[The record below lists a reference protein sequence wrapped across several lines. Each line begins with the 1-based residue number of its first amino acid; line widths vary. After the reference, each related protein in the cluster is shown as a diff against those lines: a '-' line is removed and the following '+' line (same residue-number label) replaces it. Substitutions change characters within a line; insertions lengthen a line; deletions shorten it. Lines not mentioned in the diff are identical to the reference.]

1 MSNTSPKSVA
11 LPEVKAF
18 NPISEAPNLSSPQIV
33 EVQPPVN
40 LAPAAEVQSILTPS
54 SVEPLPV
61 IKRGGYTLTVPGAE
75 DMQAPYVESVVSS
88 QGRVASGPLVD
99 HVDGGSHSEANN
111 FKKSAVGLSLVAGVL
126 MLSASVYMVGFG
138 GQSAKQN
145 QVAASDSAAERVE
158 SPQTVA
164 GNSLVDHFQGRAPV
178 EAIEGLKPRR
188 VQIETFRLSKPLA
201 DKVDVATTG
210 SIRKIPLGST
220 TRGVGNSDPLSSI
233 VTPRARPETS
243 ASLKTSHL
251 SGGSIG
257 KKLQAL
263 RDGSRTNPLTI
274 VHIGDS
280 HVSSDSLSRGIRDGL
295 QSTYGDAGR
304 GAVIPANAYRYAHA
318 DGVRMVTSGSWS
330 SANSLKVKSGPY
342 GLSGVRVAS
351 SSPTATMTL
360 STKGNAF
367 DWAEVTVLTG
377 PSQGSVKLFAGGQTK
392 TFNAKAAN
400 VSSKVVRIEAKGKEV
415 VVSPA
420 GGKTTVLNWATGR
433 ESVGVRYVNFG
444 ITSATA
450 YLQNRWDPKL
460 VANDMRHL
468 KPDLIVWGYGTNEGF
483 NGNLNMNSYR
493 NQVQKIY
500 TNLSAAAPQADWLF
514 IGPASGLARTG
525 KATGYCGGYRIPAKL
540 GAVRTALKDFA
551 NANGRHFWDWSEAMG
566 GACGIDQWAKV
577 SPRLAAGDRIHLT
590 PKGYRKS
597 AESFVNYINRLVEQP
612 QVVAAVDAPAL

>member
-18 NPISEAPNLSSPQIV
+18 SPISEAPSLSSPQIV
-33 EVQPPVN
+33 EVKSPVS
-40 LAPAAEVQSILTPS
+40 LAPAAEVQSILTQS
-54 SVEPLPV
+54 SVEPSPV
-61 IKRGGYTLTVPGAE
+61 IKRGGYILAVPGAE

-88 QGRVASGPLVD
+88 QGRVAAGPLVD
-99 HVDGGSHSEANN
+99 HIDGGSHSESKK
-111 FKKSAVGLSLVAGVL
+111 FKKSAVGLSLVAAVL
-126 MLSASVYMVGFG
+126 MLSASVYMIGFG
-138 GQSAKQN
+138 GQNAKHN
-145 QVAASDSAAERVE
+145 QVASSDSTTGRVG
-158 SPQTVA
+158 SAQTVA

-188 VQIETFRLSKPLA
+188 VKIETFRISKPLV
-201 DKVDVATTG
+201 DNVDVATTG
-210 SIRKIPLGST
+210 SIRKISLGSP
-220 TRGVGNSDPLSSI
+220 TRGAGNTDPLSVI
-233 VTPRARPETS
+233 VTPRAKPELPV
-243 ASLKTSHL
+243 SLNTSHL
-251 SGGSIG
+251 SGGTIG

-263 RDGSRTNPLTI
+263 RDGSRTTPLTI

-330 SANSLKVKSGPY
+330 SVNSLKVKSGPY

-360 STKGNAF
+360 STKGTAF

-377 PSQGSVKLFAGGQTK
+377 PAQGSVKLFAGGQTK
-392 TFNAKAAN
+392 TFNAKAATA
-400 VSSKVVRIEAKGKEV
+400 SSKVVRIEAKGKEV

-433 ESVGVRYVNFG
+433 ESAGVRYVNFG

-493 NQVQKIY
+493 NQVQKVY

-525 KATGYCGGYRIPAKL
+525 KAAGYCGGYRIPAKL
-540 GAVRTALKDFA
+540 GAVRTTLKDFA

-597 AESFVNYINRLVEQP
+597 AESFVNYINTLVEQP
-612 QVVAAVDAPAL
+612 QVVAAVSTPAL